1 MKDLKKTI
9 ALFLA
14 ATCFSSFVACDGV
27 FDTSSSEG
35 VSGESTSSSVSSSA
49 DSSLADSS
57 SADSVSSSN
66 AVLDSSF
73 TYSSSSADVSS
84 DSASVDSSMSSDT
97 EVAEELS
104 IHFLQ
109 FDNVTS
115 GDCALIKTGNTEV
128 LIDAG
133 STTGSAATIV
143 PYIQNYCTDGV
154 LEYVIATHG
163 DSDHISAFVGTEKKP
178 GIFDSFDCEV
188 IIDSAYT
195 TKETNL
201 YDNYVV
207 KRDAEVAAGATH
219 YTAIECWKE
228 LNGAKRSYALGQTI
242 TMEILYQ
249 KYYETKTSNEN
260 NYSVCVLFTQGEQHY
275 LFTGDLEESG
285 EKSLVE
291 SNNLPKC
298 TLFKA
303 GHHGSDTANTTTL
316 LSVIQPEIVV
326 ACCCC
331 GDKYNFPHQAFIDR
345 VAPYTD
351 RVYVPKN
358 KNGLMN
364 GNIVISSNGK
374 TVDVQCSN
382 NNTILKNTDWFQ
394 ANRVMPEVWKAA

>member
-1 MKDLKKTI
+1 MKDFKKTI

-14 ATCFSSFVACDGV
+14 TACLSSFAACGD
-27 FDTSSSEG
+27 FFEPSSGGGGSD
-35 VSGESTSSSVSSSA
+35 ESSYSVSSITE
-49 DSSLADSS
+49 
-57 SADSVSSSN
+57 
-66 AVLDSSF
+66 SSF
-73 TYSSSSADVSS
+73 TYSSSSEFSS
-84 DSASVDSSMSSDT
+84 DSIDQDSSSVDSGISSET
-97 EVAEELS
+97 EVVEELS

-109 FDNVTS
+109 FDNNTS

-133 STTGSAATIV
+133 STTGSASTIV
-143 PYIQNYCTDGV
+143 PYIRKYCTDGV

-163 DSDHISAFVGTEKKP
+163 DSDHISAFVGSEKNP
-178 GIFDSFDCEV
+178 GVFDSFDCEV

-201 YDNYVV
+201 YDNYVA
-207 KRDAEVAAGATH
+207 KRDAEVELGATH

-228 LNGAKRSYALGQTI
+228 VNGAKRSYALGQTI

-291 SNNLPKC
+291 SNKLPKC

-303 GHHGSDTANTTTL
+303 GHHGSDTANTTAL

-331 GDKYNFPHQAFIDR
+331 GDKYDFPHQAFIDR
-345 VAPYTD
+345 VAPYTNC
-351 RVYVPKN
+351 VYVPKM
-358 KNGLMN
+358 KNGIMN

-374 TVDVQCSN
+374 TVNVDCSN
-382 NNTILKNTDWFQ
+382 NNTVFKDTEWFK
-394 ANRVMPEVWKAA
+394 ANRTMPDAWKIA